1 MKLRKLQ
8 SKDASL
14 MMEWMHDDSVV
25 KDLKKDFAS
34 KTIDDCMEFIQSA
47 REESDS
53 IHLAIADDHDEY
65 MGTVSLKH
73 IRNKAA
79 EAGMV
84 LRNCAMGKGYAS
96 FALSSIIE
104 QGFKRYGLHHI
115 YWCTDPRNKRAIRFF
130 EKNNYQRCD
139 VPEMAQGYTD
149 EEKQVNLWYERKL

>member
-8 SKDASL
+8 SKDAPL

-73 IRNKAA
+73 IRDKAA

-104 QGFKRYGLHHI
+104 LGFKRYDLCCI

-130 EKNNYQRCD
+130 
-139 VPEMAQGYTD
+139 
-149 EEKQVNLWYERKL
+149 